1 MDWRSFD
8 SHQVHRTVRRE
19 ERLMR
24 WGSVVVLLVMLAS
37 AVVVGG
43 MSPNAF
49 AQDAT
54 PAAGQQGEMPEGVSA
69 RAVASGSLEVLAP
82 GTAFLS
88 LGRIALDPGSTISF
102 DPMDPS
108 AVLVYAASG
117 ELTFRVEAPMT
128 IARRGATGTPVAQEP
143 EAVEANTEFTLR
155 EGDSALFPPAI
166 AGEVRNDG
174 AEPATAWVVN
184 VALQTAA
191 ATPTP

>member
-1 MDWRSFD
+1 
-8 SHQVHRTVRRE
+8 
-19 ERLMR
+19 MR
-24 WGSVVVLLVMLAS
+24 WGSIVVLLVTLVFAGVVREMSSS
-37 AVVVGG
+37 AY
-43 MSPNAF
+43 

-54 PAAGQQGEMPEGVSA
+54 PASGQQGETLEGVTA

-88 LGRIALDPGSTISF
+88 LGRIALDPGSALPF

-128 IARRGATGTPVAQEP
+128 IARRVEPGTPVAPEP
-143 EAVEANTEFTLR
+143 EAVAANTEFTLA

-184 VALQTAA
+184 VALQTEAA